1 MRALLAGKLSDLK
14 HLRLIAPRHATLY
27 RRTREFERIEQVI
40 DQYALK
46 YAQVVNGESAV
57 AYEDALAGID
67 GELAAEI
74 GKLYR
79 EVLGQADGE
88 GRDERIVLLD
98 YLITMKQL
106 LLINASKDIEYF
118 HNKSQIEAIVEGR
131 PAKSITE
138 QHLQAIVHKL
148 KVFKMIA

>member
-1 MRALLAGKLSDLK
+1 M
-14 HLRLIAPRHATLY
+14 
-27 RRTREFERIEQVI
+27 
-40 DQYALK
+40 
-46 YAQVVNGESAV
+46 

-67 GELAAEI
+67 GELAVEI

-79 EVLGQADGE
+79 EVMGQTEGE

-118 HNKSQIEAIVEGR
+118 HQKSQI
-131 PAKSITE
+131 
-138 QHLQAIVHKL
+138 
-148 KVFKMIA
+148 